1 MSLPIFDIFH
11 FSPLMSLK
19 RALIEQ
25 NNLPDVMCSL
35 KRIYILIGVMFLQ
48 STSSY
53 SNSSDYLIR
62 RALQFIVDMHNQTH
76 TEYEFLSKI
85 QTIFCPDQPVCKQHN
100 VIETSTVQ
108 STDFMTSQWIN
119 QRDIIQPL
127 GLCCLPCSC
136 NDNTCTENDNCCL
149 TKQIFDPEKA
159 QSPQGNSTIQNDCIA
174 ATSKSY
180 FSKTH
185 VDFKYPHYSMV
196 TRCFNN
202 RDNVTLVT
210 RCEQPD
216 LHDLKA
222 DETIPVYSKVT
233 GRTYWNKYCAICQND
248 SQDIVTWDAKI
259 HMKRDYLIFRHRSIP
274 VTPAQNFSHFYD
286 MSVNAGE
293 LIYTKP
299 NEIGPSMEPSMCV
312 PKNRIRQADEA
323 NFHALCHEHQFLRD
337 ACHNF
342 DSLSVV
348 YGFKGPVTYKNMF
361 CLLCQTDRILSNS
374 DPDCELDVFKGMQP
388 SYTALLN
395 HNFLVEGALS
405 GGYEKEQT
413 TQQKCP
419 CYTILDS
426 VQVRN

>member
-1 MSLPIFDIFH
+1 MGSI
-11 FSPLMSLK
+11 K
-19 RALIEQ
+19 
-25 NNLPDVMCSL
+25 N
-35 KRIYILIGVMFLQ
+35 IYILIVVILLQ
-48 STSSY
+48 STFPY
-53 SNSSDYLIR
+53 SNSSDEHIT
-62 RALQFIVDMHNQTH
+62 RALQFIVDTHNQTH
-76 TEYEFLSKI
+76 TEHEFLSKI
-85 QTIFCPDQPVCKQHN
+85 QTMFCPDQPVCKQN
-100 VIETSTVQ
+100 DVNETSTVQ
-108 STDFMTSQWIN
+108 SIDFMTSQGIN
-119 QRDIIQPL
+119 QREIIQPL

-136 NDNTCTENDNCCL
+136 NDNTCAENDNCCL
-149 TKQIFDPEKA
+149 TKQTINVEKS
-159 QSPQGNSTIQNDCIA
+159 QTGVNRTIQNNCIA

-180 FSKTH
+180 FSKTSL
-185 VDFKYPHYSMV
+185 DTNYPHYSMV

-216 LHDLKA
+216 LHDIKA

-248 SQDIVTWDAKI
+248 SQNIVTWDAKI
-259 HMKRDYLIFRHRSIP
+259 HMKRDYFIFRHRSIP

-286 MSVNAGE
+286 MAVNAGE

-299 NEIGPSMEPSMCV
+299 NEIEPSMEPSMCI
-312 PKNRIRQADEA
+312 PKNKIRQADEA
-323 NFHALCHEHQFLRD
+323 SFHALCHEHQFLRD

-348 YGFKGPVTYKNMF
+348 YGFKGPVTYTNMF
-361 CLLCQTDRILSNS
+361 CLLYQTGRFLSNS
-374 DPDCELDVFKGMQP
+374 QPDCELDVFKGMRP

-395 HNFLVEGALS
+395 HNFVVEGALS
-405 GGYEKEQT
+405 GGNENEQT

-426 VQVRN
+426 VQVRY